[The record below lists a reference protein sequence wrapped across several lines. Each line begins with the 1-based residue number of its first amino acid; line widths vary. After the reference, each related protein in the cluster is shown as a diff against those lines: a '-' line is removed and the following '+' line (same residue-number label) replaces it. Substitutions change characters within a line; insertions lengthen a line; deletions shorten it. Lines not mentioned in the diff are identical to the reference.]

1 MSKEKNVK
9 KPQFILWMR
18 FIWAFLER
26 QDRIWLKI
34 INLEKVTCGFWFA
47 SFYSVCVQLCV
58 CVFLCAMHWITLQ
71 KFLYHWYLTRR
82 LDVRPLNTSRTS
94 QNRIFKIC
102 FIYIHFS
109 YRTFYLDFNYLTTS
123 VFFSSLCLSW
133 LTFPWSAH
141 AHKIND
147 QFCAKCDNRNVNRTV
162 ASKCLFIVIE
172 MERAFALYSD
182 LETFFSL
189 HH

>member
-47 SFYSVCVQLCV
+47 SFYVVCVQLCV
-58 CVFLCAMHWITLQ
+58 YLCAMHWITLQ
-71 KFLYHWYLTRR
+71 KFLYHCNLTRR

-94 QNRIFKIC
+94 QNRISKIC

-123 VFFSSLCLSW
+123 VFFSSLLAHVSMEC
-133 LTFPWSAH
+133 TCIQDKWSVLC
-141 AHKIND
+141 
-147 QFCAKCDNRNVNRTV
+147 QMWQ
-162 ASKCLFIVIE
+162 SKCK
-172 MERAFALYSD
+172 SNCGK
-182 LETFFSL
+182 
-189 HH
+189 

>member
-47 SFYSVCVQLCV
+47 SFYVVCVQLCV
-58 CVFLCAMHWITLQ
+58 YLCAMHWITLQ
-71 KFLYHWYLTRR
+71 KFLYHCNLTRR

-141 AHKIND
+141 AYKIND

-189 HH
+189 RH